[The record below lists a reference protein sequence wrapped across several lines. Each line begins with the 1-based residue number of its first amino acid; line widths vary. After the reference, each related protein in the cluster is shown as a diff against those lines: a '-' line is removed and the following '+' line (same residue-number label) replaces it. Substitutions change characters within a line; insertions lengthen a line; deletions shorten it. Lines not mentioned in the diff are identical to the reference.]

1 MQQSGADVIECVVV
15 AGTLSSDQIQLR
27 SFEVFRN
34 ACKEVDVVTFDEFLA
49 KLEFLETYLTL
60 EPEQDLL

>member
-49 KLEFLETYLTL
+49 KLEFWRHT
-60 EPEQDLL
+60 